1 MSEQTTSPTL
11 ISRLRQAEDQDAWRL
26 FESIYRPLIR
36 NYCVRRG
43 LQEHDIDDLTQEV
56 FSSVNRA
63 IPKFVYQPERGRF
76 RAWLGTI
83 TANQVRKFFRK
94 SQPDRAAASEESELS
109 LEAPRDPDSDW
120 VEVFSERILEVAC
133 DRVRAGVDPKTW
145 QTFEYLWS
153 RGMAAADVARE
164 LRISIGTVYVNKSRV
179 MKRLEEEILLL
190 CDDLPVSSPPPPFS

>member
-1 MSEQTTSPTL
+1 MIEQTTSPTL
-11 ISRLRQAEDQDAWRL
+11 ISRLRQAEDQDAWCL

-36 NYCVRRG
+36 NYCARRG

-56 FSSVNRA
+56 LSSVNRA

-94 SQPDRAAASEESELS
+94 SQPDRAAVSEEIELS
-109 LEAPRDPDSDW
+109 LEVPRDPDSDW
-120 VEVFSERILEVAC
+120 VEVYSERILEVAC
-133 DRVRAGVDPKTW
+133 DRVRAGVDPQTW
-145 QTFEYLWS
+145 QTFEYLWC

-164 LRISIGTVYVNKSRV
+164 LRVSIGTVYVNKSRV

-190 CDDLPVSSPPPPFS
+190 CDDLPIPSPPPPFS